1 MGGGGGGLNKP
12 CILLIIIS
20 GVERFAFKGVAS
32 NLVTY
37 LTDVIEMK
45 NSSAAKF
52 VNSWVGF
59 TSMLP
64 LIVSML
70 ADSYCDKYS
79 TILASSLLYAA
90 VGSILRLF
98 FHISCLL
105 SGDYTCIP

>member
-1 MGGGGGGLNKP
+1 M
-12 CILLIIIS
+12 
-20 GVERFAFKGVAS
+20 ERFAFKGVAS

-90 VGSILRLF
+90 VRSILPPFFPTIHVYLVEITHAFHDRLW
-98 FHISCLL
+98 
-105 SGDYTCIP
+105 IPSHPSTLV